1 MRPKKGAVV
10 IMSLGR
16 VRVLEALWRLPA
28 TRLSA
33 STVCPT
39 VCRPLSSAGARSG
52 PTSPDPQEQAGQVQ
66 QRPAKN
72 TSKAMMAYLERATKH
87 EEFMRKQVHEFEI
100 GKRHLANMMGED
112 PEHFTQ
118 EDVDRAI
125 EYLFP
130 TGIFDKKARPKMR
143 HPTEVFPQQ
152 KAAQFDAT
160 GRPFHTLFYTLKPNF
175 YMTLYELVE
184 KMNQLDRL
192 QAKNDAL
199 GKLPDTTQKLSLL
212 GSEWLDIEE
221 LGKMLV
227 ETLKEPQYQE
237 FVRAMNR
244 LVEHPL
250 AYHHKDF
257 IFKYRKMLRVSN
269 ETDTVPEL
277 LFDSAGRPYMEA
289 TGYRKRAVARAVVHG
304 RGSGRVTV
312 NGLPLVHYFH
322 RDGGR
327 SGNQDVAQV
336 MYPLQVAGVL
346 DSVDVEATVQY
357 DGPTQRY
364 HGKRRRGHRKR
375 TSFVPEPWKRPHPV
389 QAPSSQ
395 AGAVRHAVSLAL
407 RSFVDKEMQETMRL
421 AGLLTRDVRERE
433 RYKPGKKGSRKGRT
447 WKKR

>member
-1 MRPKKGAVV
+1 
-10 IMSLGR
+10 MSLGR
-16 VRVLEALWRLPA
+16 VRALAVLRRLPA
-28 TRLSA
+28 S
-33 STVCPT
+33 PT
-39 VCRPLSSAGARSG
+39 MVCRALSGGGSRPAQ
-52 PTSPDPQEQAGQVQ
+52 TTPQHDEQT
-66 QRPAKN
+66 QRPAKS

-87 EEFMRKQVHEFEI
+87 GEFMRKQVHEFEI

-118 EDVDRAI
+118 QDIDRAI
-125 EYLFP
+125 QYLFP

-152 KAAQFDAT
+152 KEAQFDET

-184 KMNQLDRL
+184 HMNQLDRL
-192 QAKNDAL
+192 QAKNETL
-199 GKLPDTTQKLSLL
+199 GKLPDPTQKLSLL
-212 GSEWLDIEE
+212 GSEWLNIEE

-227 ETLKEPQYQE
+227 ETLKEPQYEE
-237 FVRAMNR
+237 FVRALNR

-250 AYHHKDF
+250 SYHHKDF
-257 IFKYRKMLRVSN
+257 ILKYRKTLRVST

-277 LFDSAGRPYMEA
+277 LFDGDGRPYMEA
-289 TGYRKRAVARAVVHG
+289 TGYRKRAEAQAVVRG
-304 RGSGRVTV
+304 RGSGQVIV
-312 NGLPLVHYFH
+312 NGLPLLHYFC

-346 DSVDVEATVQY
+346 DSVDVEATVLY

-364 HGKRRRGHRKR
+364 HAKPRRRHRRR
-375 TSFVPEPWKRPHPV
+375 TSVAPEPWKRPHPV
-389 QAPSSQ
+389 QAASSQ
-395 AGAVRHAVSLAL
+395 AGAVRHAVALAL
-407 RSFVDKEMQETMRL
+407 RSFVDKDMHETMRL